1 MQSGS
6 PTRAR
11 RRRGA
16 GLALALSA
24 CLTACA
30 SEPAGRTEPA
40 AARSAPD
47 AAAVASAALEPKA
60 SSAQSAV
67 AEPGAAEPGAAEPGA
82 PFFEADAPD
91 DWLPRRTARAVGLD
105 PEALARLVADAAASD
120 SDSLVVLRGSEL
132 VVERYFGRPRGPIET
147 RSLTKS
153 VVALGVLALVADG
166 AIASLD
172 APLAT
177 FFPALGA
184 GDKSAITLRHVLTHT
199 SGLASTE
206 SGAELDA
213 APDRLAYALARPL
226 VAPPGQRFAYS
237 NEATALLSGVVA
249 AAAGRPVDAYL
260 AERLFAPLGIRDV
273 AWARDRA
280 GHVQTYFGLR
290 IGARDLARLGM
301 LVRDL
306 GRFAGRALLPPEL
319 VRAAVTPSA
328 REPSYGL
335 LWWLRTPLAWTPA
348 RAAALARTGF
358 GRTDALAPLL
368 GRRFASEQLFF
379 DAARP
384 LLDARADEG
393 LRALRR
399 GGMALLEPEP
409 SAASAFYGVGALG
422 QRLVVYPAAELVVVR
437 QHRRRAADATR
448 SAAVTWVELFASVE
462 ALGPGLAP

>member
-6 PTRAR
+6 RTGAR
-11 RRRGA
+11 RRRDGR
-16 GLALALSA
+16 LALALSA
-24 CLTACA
+24 CLAACA
-30 SEPAGRTEPA
+30 TEPPGRTEPA
-40 AARSAPD
+40 TASSAPD
-47 AAAVASAALEPKA
+47 AAAAASAAFEPSA
-60 SSAQSAV
+60 SSASQATAAV
-67 AEPGAAEPGAAEPGA
+67 AEPRPAEPGA

-91 DWLPRRTARAVGLD
+91 DWLPRRTAAAVGLD

-120 SDSLVVLRGSEL
+120 SDALVVLRGSEL

-166 AIASLD
+166 AISSLD

-177 FFPALGA
+177 FFPALWA
-184 GDKSAITLRHVLTHT
+184 GDKAAITLRHVLTHT

-306 GRFAGRALLPPEL
+306 GRFGGRALLPPEL

-358 GRTDALAPLL
+358 GATDALAPLL

-384 LLDARADEG
+384 LLDARADEA
-393 LRALRR
+393 LRAVRR

-409 SAASAFYGVGALG
+409 SAASAFFGVGALG

-448 SAAVTWVELFASVE
+448 SAAVTWVELFARVE
-462 ALGPGLAP
+462 DLCPGLAP